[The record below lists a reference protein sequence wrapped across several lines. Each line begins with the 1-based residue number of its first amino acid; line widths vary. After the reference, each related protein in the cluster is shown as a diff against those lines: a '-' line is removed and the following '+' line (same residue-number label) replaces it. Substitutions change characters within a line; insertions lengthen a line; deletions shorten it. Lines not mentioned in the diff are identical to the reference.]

1 VRAERKREGGISSGR
16 AFFQTGDEM
25 RWMAYLLSDL
35 TDSSSNDRC
44 HLVDRGTG
52 ERCFPPAII
61 PLSSSQTA
69 ETKHSSHV
77 SVRTKFTTLSPSPR
91 QPRQANYLSLPLH
104 HGYQRIKVQT
114 TSARPTRAFPKPLSP
129 PPSFALSCPFS
140 FGSRVGGRV
149 EGGSAGGVRGGSL
162 RRHKTI

>member
-77 SVRTKFTTLSPSPR
+77 SVRTKLTTLSPSPR

-114 TSARPTRAFPKPLSP
+114 TSARPTRAFPKPLSSP
-129 PPSFALSCPFS
+129 PLLCPVLPLLFRESC
-140 FGSRVGGRV
+140 GRQ
-149 EGGSAGGVRGGSL
+149 GRGGISWRSE
-162 RRHKTI
+162 RRKPTTT